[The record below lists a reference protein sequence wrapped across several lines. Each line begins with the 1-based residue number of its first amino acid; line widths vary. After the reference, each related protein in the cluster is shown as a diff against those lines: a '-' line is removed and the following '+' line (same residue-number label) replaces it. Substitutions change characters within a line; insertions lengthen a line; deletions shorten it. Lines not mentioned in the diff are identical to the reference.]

1 MSKTLKYETRKDVS
15 KSKKNL
21 NTIENYLLKNLST
34 NIWRNKNSSL
44 NDFKDDYKMAFLK
57 GNDKATK
64 VLPKKM
70 KKSRNAPNNLGYF
83 ESEFGT
89 VSVGYKKYKKNT
101 DVIFT
106 LIPEKVRKEEKI
118 PIKNPNSPN
127 TYFGAEKKKF
137 KTSKISFK
145 YDKDTEKIEKLE
157 NDHDGIVDKESNL
170 LYEDDQENKEI
181 ENLENSKFGKS
192 HLKKYEIN
200 RKIDDLEEIK
210 KEKRKDNLQ
219 LLKEI
224 RNFIK
229 KIQQGTLRKI
239 IDSDEVITRSQRMSD
254 FPSDI
259 LILRKML
266 ENFINENSC
275 ILEKFKNLDINSF
288 SEEELKQLLREIKN
302 KID

>member
-1 MSKTLKYETRKDVS
+1 MSKTVKYETKKDDL
-15 KSKKNL
+15 KPKKNL
-21 NTIENYLLKNLST
+21 NTLENYLLKNLSKSV
-34 NIWRNKNSSL
+34 WRNKNSDL

-70 KKSRNAPNNLGYF
+70 KKSRSAPNNLGYF

-89 VSVGYKKYKKNT
+89 VSVGYRKYKKNT
-101 DVIFT
+101 DIIFT

-118 PIKNPNSPN
+118 PIKNPDSPN

-145 YDKDTEKIEKLE
+145 YDIDTEKIEKLE

-170 LYEDDQENKEI
+170 LYEDYQENEEI
-181 ENLENSKFGKS
+181 ENLENSKLGKS

-210 KEKRKDNLQ
+210 KEKKKDNLK

-224 RNFIK
+224 RNFVK

-254 FPSDI
+254 FPNDI

-266 ENFINENSC
+266 ENFMNENSS
-275 ILEKFKNLDINSF
+275 ILEKFKNLDINNF